1 MMSQNDAK
9 WYKMV
14 QIKKKEVK
22 MRWTKCEKKV
32 KFTILFIVYTFFRK
46 LIFIVEPLPVR
57 PSVVKNAILSGGQ
70 KFINK
75 QIDKNK

>member
-1 MMSQNDAK
+1 MKIVDTSHKKKPSKPIFENMHMMSQNDAK

-32 KFTILFIVYTFFRK
+32 KFTIYCLEVFSK
-46 LIFIVEPLPVR
+46 
-57 PSVVKNAILSGGQ
+57 
-70 KFINK
+70 
-75 QIDKNK
+75 IDFYS